1 MKLKREPLIENSRSA
16 EKYDKLLSVSPEP
29 FNDLRGTI
37 KKQMGEMK
45 EMRIKLE
52 MLSKQCRM
60 YEELIE
66 KMEER
71 IKKITH

>member
-37 KKQMGEMK
+37 KK
-45 EMRIKLE
+45 
-52 MLSKQCRM
+52 
-60 YEELIE
+60 
-66 KMEER
+66 
-71 IKKITH
+71 